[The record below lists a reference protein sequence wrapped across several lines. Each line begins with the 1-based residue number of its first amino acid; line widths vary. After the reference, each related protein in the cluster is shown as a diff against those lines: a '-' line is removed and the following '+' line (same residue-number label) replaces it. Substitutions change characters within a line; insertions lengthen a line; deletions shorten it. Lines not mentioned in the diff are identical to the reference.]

1 MAARARSPVRRG
13 VDKPNEISI
22 MKQFN
27 ERWTLAVIPIY
38 GLEAGWWRAAHNE
51 YHPTRRD
58 HHGPPRECVE
68 DIDATVTVD
77 RTRLGRDHSCCT
89 RFCFLVQN
97 RNPPE
102 SHGITDYDQSAIF
115 SVDTHSPTT
124 KGEIK
129 YSLAWPWRIEW
140 HGHTFAVLKY

>member
-1 MAARARSPVRRG
+1 MLSINLINIYFMAARARSPVRRG

-58 HHGPPRECVE
+58 RHSPPRECVE

-77 RTRLGRDHSCCT
+77 RTRLGRDHSCRT
-89 RFCFLVQN
+89 RFFFFVFGLK
-97 RNPPE
+97 PE
-102 SHGITDYDQSAIF
+102 PSREPWDYR
-115 SVDTHSPTT
+115 
-124 KGEIK
+124 
-129 YSLAWPWRIEW
+129 L
-140 HGHTFAVLKY
+140 